1 MKSCSWKDRERF
13 SIQIIKP
20 WLLVAGGL
28 LLKKPFG
35 DYFSDVDSNDSS
47 TDEKEIDVGI
57 SDQSSCS
64 TSDDEPEVDIPERL
78 SQ

>member
-1 MKSCSWKDRERF
+1 MAARSRRF
-13 SIQIIKP
+13 AAQEAVRR
-20 WLLVAGGL
+20 L
-28 LLKKPFG
+28 
-35 DYFSDVDSNDSS
+35 FSDVDSNDSS